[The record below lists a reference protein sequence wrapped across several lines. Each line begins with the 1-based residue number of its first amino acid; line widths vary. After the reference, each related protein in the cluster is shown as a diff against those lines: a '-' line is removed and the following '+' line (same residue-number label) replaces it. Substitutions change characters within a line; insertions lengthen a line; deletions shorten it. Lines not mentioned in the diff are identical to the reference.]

1 MSSSL
6 PIELGWK
13 ISRKSINIVQNSTVK
28 YNHIVEPLDMNN
40 VKYNNTVLFYAK
52 MSIINQANKVVLVLT
67 SPDNIILMRDIN
79 DNLSIDI
86 NFSNILLSEG
96 IYKSDLMITNNID
109 INKQYPL
116 YLNINIISSYSR

>member
-1 MSSSL
+1 
-6 PIELGWK
+6 
-13 ISRKSINIVQNSTVK
+13 
-28 YNHIVEPLDMNN
+28 MNN

-86 NFSNILLSEG
+86 NFSNMLLSEG
-96 IYKSDLMITNNID
+96 NYKSDLMITNNID

>member
-1 MSSSL
+1 
-6 PIELGWK
+6 
-13 ISRKSINIVQNSTVK
+13 
-28 YNHIVEPLDMNN
+28 MNN

-67 SPDNIILMRDIN
+67 SPDNIILVRDIN

>member
-86 NFSNILLSEG
+86 NFSNMLLSEG
-96 IYKSDLMITNNID
+96 NYKSDLMITNNID

>member
-67 SPDNIILMRDIN
+67 SPDNIILVRDIN

-96 IYKSDLMITNNID
+96 NYKSDLMITNNID